1 MAPERRAPEVPHNG
15 RGRGPQKRTGRSSCE
30 IPPFPAEGNM
40 TSRMAVNCCWRF
52 WAVCMLTFPSTF
64 SLQEEQPRVL
74 LVSFDGFRWDYI
86 NRVPAPHFHY
96 VIKNG
101 VHVKRVTNVF
111 ITKTYPNHYT
121 MVTGLYAESHGIVAN
136 EMYDPVLN
144 RTFSMNHMDIYH
156 AQFWEEACPIWV
168 TNQMEG
174 HRSGAAMWPGTDV
187 RIHGVLPTHYMI
199 YNESVSFEDR
209 VSHLI
214 DWFTSEN
221 PINFGLLYW
230 EQPDEMGHIL
240 GPENPLMRVVI
251 NETDAK
257 LGHLVSELKKAK
269 LWDTVNI
276 IITSDHGMAQ
286 SSSKRLI
293 ELDQYVDREWYTMV
307 DHSPVVAILPKE
319 GKLDEVYE
327 SLVNAHPN
335 MTVYKKEEIP
345 SRLHYK
351 HNSRIQPV
359 LAVADIGWEIVKN
372 KTDPFLLGNHGY
384 DNTLPEMHPIFLAH
398 GPAFRKNATKEA
410 MNMTDLYP
418 LLCHL
423 LGINPLPN
431 NGSFSNVEDI
441 LARPVPRE
449 LHPRDYEEESY
460 AYFIG
465 VSLGTILII
474 VFLVVFMK
482 HLTHSQ
488 IPTIHVQHTEIAQ
501 PLLQG

>member
-1 MAPERRAPEVPHNG
+1 
-15 RGRGPQKRTGRSSCE
+15 
-30 IPPFPAEGNM
+30 M

-101 VHVKRVTNVF
+101 VHVKRVANVF

-319 GKLDEVYE
+319 GKNHVTERFL
-327 SLVNAHPN
+327 
-335 MTVYKKEEIP
+335 KK
-345 SRLHYK
+345 L
-351 HNSRIQPV
+351 
-359 LAVADIGWEIVKN
+359 
-372 KTDPFLLGNHGY
+372 
-384 DNTLPEMHPIFLAH
+384 
-398 GPAFRKNATKEA
+398 
-410 MNMTDLYP
+410 
-418 LLCHL
+418 
-423 LGINPLPN
+423 
-431 NGSFSNVEDI
+431 
-441 LARPVPRE
+441 
-449 LHPRDYEEESY
+449 
-460 AYFIG
+460 
-465 VSLGTILII
+465 
-474 VFLVVFMK
+474 
-482 HLTHSQ
+482 
-488 IPTIHVQHTEIAQ
+488 
-501 PLLQG
+501 